1 MGSDSYLTFE
11 SDPPEVDQL
20 QMAAALSSAD
30 LAVTKEN
37 AKLFAERFPTVK
49 PGDLA
54 WGERL
59 FDREARDAFAI
70 SELPKMKMAVAT
82 LGARP
87 CNRCGAITTSFCEG
101 CPHPAPFALCQ
112 RCDKERLL
120 CARCIHE
127 GKLWSATR
135 STSDPE
141 VMEVSGYNNDLGEFT
156 ALDPPLRLP
165 TASIPLVDGV
175 MDLEFVTAKIMEH
188 RAAQEARQQASAS
201 TAGWS
206 TQ

>member
-1 MGSDSYLTFE
+1 ME
-11 SDPPEVDQL
+11 
-20 QMAAALSSAD
+20 AALSSAD
-30 LAVTKEN
+30 LSVTKEN
-37 AKLFAERFPTVK
+37 AKLFEERFPHVR

-59 FDREARDAFAI
+59 FDREARDAYAI
-70 SELPKMKMAVAT
+70 SQLPKMKMAVAT

-87 CNRCGAITTSFCEG
+87 CNRCGTITTSFCEG

-112 RCDKERLL
+112 RCDQERLL

-135 STSDPE
+135 STLDPE
-141 VMEVSGYNNDLGEFT
+141 VMEVSGYNNDLGVFT

-188 RAAQEARQQASAS
+188 RAAQEARQAASSSAVSGS
-201 TAGWS
+201 TWRP
-206 TQ
+206 